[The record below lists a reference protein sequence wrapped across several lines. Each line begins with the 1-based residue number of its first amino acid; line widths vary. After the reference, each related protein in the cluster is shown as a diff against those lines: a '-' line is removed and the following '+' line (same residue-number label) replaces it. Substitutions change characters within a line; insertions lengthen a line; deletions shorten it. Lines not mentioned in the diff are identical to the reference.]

1 MRIRYQQ
8 PGRREWRVGDDV
20 VVWTQ
25 EHPVNDIND
34 PEALAEILTYPYPQF
49 VIDYAEPLLEV
60 VDVETAAMMAYAG
73 IVNLD
78 MLALLDED
86 GFDALMQLGY
96 KQEEIEQW
104 KAKAYTIAEAPF

>member
-1 MRIRYQQ
+1 
-8 PGRREWRVGDDV
+8 VGDEV
-20 VVWTQ
+20 IVWS
-25 EHPVNDIND
+25 EDHPVNDVND

-60 VDVETAAMMAYAG
+60 VDAETATILAYAG
-73 IVNLD
+73 IVNLE

-96 KQEEIEQW
+96 KQEEIEGW
-104 KAKAYTIAEAPF
+104 RDKAYAIAEAPF